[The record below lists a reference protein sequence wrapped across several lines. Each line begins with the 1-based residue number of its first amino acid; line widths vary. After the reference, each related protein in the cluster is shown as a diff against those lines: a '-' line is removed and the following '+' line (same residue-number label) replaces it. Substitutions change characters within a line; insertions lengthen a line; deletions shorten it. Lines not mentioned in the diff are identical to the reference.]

1 MRWEREHR
9 RDGGWNPSS
18 IQIRVDRAG
27 AGASNFASACRELS
41 RAGRG
46 RVAVFS
52 WSQGRHRRFSGAERF
67 AAFLFI
73 YEVEIIHC
81 SRTTKS
87 VATKL

>member
-1 MRWEREHR
+1 VSPFFRGRKEDIAVFPE
-9 RDGGWNPSS
+9 P
-18 IQIRVDRAG
+18 
-27 AGASNFASACRELS
+27 S
-41 RAGRG
+41 RAG
-46 RVAVFS
+46 
-52 WSQGRHRRFSGAERF
+52 RF